1 MARGLAAVVQNDS
14 TGMVIAVL
22 IGCRG
27 YGVCLTLQWC
37 IVGDVGA
44 GPQSPQ
50 GSRKE
55 SPPGMHKLCAF
66 GRHSTVLLRV
76 IVNCEVSSIHL
87 LHLNSNHDRQHDGK
101 L

>member
-1 MARGLAAVVQNDS
+1 MVQNDS

-37 IVGDVGA
+37 IVGCWWGRKALKGA
-44 GPQSPQ
+44 P
-50 GSRKE
+50 KE
-55 SPPGMHKLCAF
+55 SPPGKHKLCAF

-76 IVNCEVSSIHL
+76 IVNCEVSSIHFDL
-87 LHLNSNHDRQHDGK
+87 LHLNSNHDRQNDGK